1 VIVDNL
7 DVESV
12 PVLPLETDTPLLVD
26 PYAVLSLPIAH
37 QPFKL
42 IRGRNHEVAQVGGG
56 VEVFQLLTRS
66 LLYPSVEPLHK
77 LTAKYR
83 LGVLAPEGSDHPMIL
98 TLGDINVKR

>member
-1 VIVDNL
+1 MPSIRSSVVVDNL
-7 DVESV
+7 NVESV

-26 PYAVLSLPIAH
+26 PYAVLPLPIAH

-42 IRGRNHEVAQVGGG
+42 IRRRNHEVAQVSGG

-77 LTAKYR
+77 LTPKSAWVSLLLK
-83 LGVLAPEGSDHPMIL
+83 VQI
-98 TLGDINVKR
+98 TQ